1 MRFKHERFVGPVGVV
16 SAIALAAALG
26 GRLVAGAA
34 AAGLAIPDSP
44 PRGSLVLSLLTN
56 ATVDGEGV
64 FLPQL
69 VEATP
74 AAALPN
80 VRVADAPAL
89 GQAIMLTRTQL
100 FGVMQKAA
108 LELVSS
114 HWVGAERVRIT
125 RRSRVLHEAELKEQL
140 TAVLQRDCVK
150 EKGELEI
157 RLLRPWLPML
167 IPDEPYTVKILDLPT
182 PGGSAHFFAR
192 FEINPQRERVGAWQ
206 APLQA
211 RVWREIWVARTP
223 VRSGMLLSEA
233 DMVRERRD
241 VLNLRDA
248 LLPDHPPAASAVE
261 VVEAVL
267 AGSPL
272 YLRSV
277 RLRPVVRRGQVI
289 EAQFVDG
296 PMTISLKVEVLENGA
311 PGQLVR
317 VRNLQSK
324 REFKGKVQDEQR
336 ILVLL

>member
-1 MRFKHERFVGPVGVV
+1 MKFKLAKFVRPV
-16 SAIALAAALG
+16 SALSLVAALSGRLAA
-26 GRLVAGAA
+26 GASA
-34 AAGLAIPDSP
+34 AEASAQP
-44 PRGSLVLSLLTN
+44 PPAQGPLVLSLLTN
-56 ATVDGEGV
+56 ASVDSEGV
-64 FLPQL
+64 FLPQI

-74 AAALPN
+74 ALALPN
-80 VRVADAPAL
+80 ARMADAPAL
-89 GQAIMLTRTQL
+89 GQAVTLTRTQIL
-100 FGVMQKAA
+100 GAMQKAA

-125 RRSRVLHEAELKEQL
+125 RRSRVLPEAELKEQL
-140 TAVLQRDCVK
+140 TAVLQRDYVK

-167 IPDEPYTVKILDLPT
+167 IPDEPFTVKILDLPT
-182 PGGSAHFFAR
+182 TGVSAHFITR
-192 FEINPQRERVGAWQ
+192 FELNTQRERIGGWQ

-223 VRSGMLLSEA
+223 VRSGLLLSEA
-233 DMVRERRD
+233 DVVRERRD
-241 VLNLRDA
+241 VLNLRDP
-248 LLPDHPPAASAVE
+248 LLPDNLPAATAVE
-261 VVEAVL
+261 VAEAVP